1 MLQKDQDVDRL
12 TGGTRPY
19 LLLTLMCLFLYMP
32 GLVTVPPLDRDE
44 SRFMQATRQMLETGD
59 YVRIQFQSEMRA
71 KKPAGAYWAQAASV
85 LAFSDPT
92 TREPWPYRLPS
103 VLAAWAAALMTFGI
117 GRRLFGPPAALLGA
131 ALLASCLL
139 LVAEAHQA
147 KTDAMLLASVVL
159 AQGILGRFYLAAR
172 RDETPPGFVAAMVFW
187 VAVGVSVLIKG
198 PVVPVILLL
207 TILALTIADRRI
219 VGPGWLWGMRPIEGL
234 AIATAIAA
242 PWFFAI
248 NQATDGAFVGEA
260 VKSDLLPKLL
270 GAQESHGAPPGMYL
284 LLLPVTLWPA
294 SLLLVPGLIWAW
306 AQRARPE
313 VRFCLAWIVP
323 TWLMFELIPT
333 KLPHYVLPAFPA
345 LALLMAAAAWGGD
358 LRDGRIA
365 RLWATAWS
373 LIALAIAGAVL
384 LAPLGFGDRFD
395 LTSLPAFVAIAG
407 TGLLSAWL
415 VMRGRVL
422 GAAFAVLVTACTA
435 FPVVLDGVLPQLNQ
449 LWVSR
454 SVAELAAA
462 RPHQGPVVVAGYS
475 EPSLV
480 FLLGTETQL
489 TSGAEAAT
497 ILAERSG
504 TLVLI
509 SDREE
514 AAFQAE
520 YARRG
525 LKVATV
531 GKVKGFNYSRGRP
544 VVLTAYA
551 VEDKP

>member
-1 MLQKDQDVDRL
+1 MDRL

-32 GLVTVPPLDRDE
+32 GLVTLPPLDRDE

-85 LAFSDPT
+85 IAFSDPT

-103 VLAAWAAALMTFGI
+103 LLAAWAATLMTFGI

-131 ALLASCLL
+131 ALLASCLMV
-139 LVAEAHQA
+139 VAEAHQA
-147 KTDAMLLASVVL
+147 KTDAILLATVVL
-159 AQGILGRFYLAAR
+159 AQGVLGRFYLAAR
-172 RDETPPGFVAAMVFW
+172 RGDKQPSFGTALIFW
-187 VAVGVSVLIKG
+187 IAVGVSVLIKG

-207 TILALTIADRRI
+207 TILSLTIFDRRI
-219 VGPGWLWGMRPIEGL
+219 IGPGWLWGMRPIEGL
-234 AIATAIAA
+234 AIAIAIAA

-248 NQATDGAFVGEA
+248 SQATDGAFVGEA
-260 VKSDLLPKLL
+260 VKNDLLPKLL

-284 LLLPVTLWPA
+284 LLSPVTLWPA
-294 SLLLVPGLIWAW
+294 SLLLVPALIWAW
-306 AQRARPE
+306 GKRAWPE
-313 VRFCLAWIVP
+313 VRFCFAWIIP
-323 TWLMFELIPT
+323 TWVMFELIPT
-333 KLPHYVLPAFPA
+333 KLPHYVLPVFPA
-345 LALLMAAAAWGGD
+345 LALLMAASAWGGD
-358 LRDGRIA
+358 MRDGRGL

-373 LIALAIAGAVL
+373 VIALALAGAVL
-384 LAPLGFGDRFD
+384 LAPLAYGDRFD

-415 VMRGRVL
+415 AMRGRVL
-422 GAAFAVLVTACTA
+422 GAAFAVLVTSCAT

-454 SVAELAAA
+454 SVAELVAT

-480 FLLGTETQL
+480 FLLGTDTRL
-489 TSGAEAAT
+489 TTGSEAAA
-497 ILAERSG
+497 ILAERAG

-520 YARRG
+520 CAERAV
-525 LKVATV
+525 KTAVV

-544 VVLTAYA
+544 VALTAYA